1 MEAGLL
7 FSGGKDSALAAV
19 MLARDYGVELNT
31 CVFDPARDVPAVRA
45 AAAALHLPFR
55 RRVLGR
61 DLLEEAAD
69 MLLVCG
75 YPNDAITMV
84 HRAAI
89 EALAGAY
96 RVVGDGTRREDR
108 VPRLER
114 STVQHLEMTTGSSY
128 VQPLLGYGKPEVE
141 RLVGRLLVVRYG
153 ETGSIGNG
161 DYEQEIREAIRA
173 RGIDPAPFF
182 PAGHLQS
189 LVVGM
194 RTTGNGDTGVR
205 QL

>member
-31 CVFDPARDVPAVRA
+31 CVFDPNREVLAVRA
-45 AAAALHLPFR
+45 AAAALNLPFR

-61 DLLEEAAD
+61 DLLDEAVD
-69 MLLVCG
+69 LLLACG
-75 YPNDAITMV
+75 YPNDAITLV
-84 HRAAI
+84 HRVAI
-89 EALAGAY
+89 EVLSGDYA
-96 RVVGDGTRREDR
+96 VIGDGTRREDR

-114 STVQHLEMTTGSSY
+114 SIVQHLEMTTGCSY
-128 VQPLLGYGKPEVE
+128 VRPLLGYGKAEVE
-141 RLVGRLLVVRYG
+141 RLAGRLLVVRHG

-161 DYEQEIREAIRA
+161 DYEQEIREAVRA

-194 RTTGNGDTGVR
+194 RDPKNNAGERVV
-205 QL
+205 

>member
-31 CVFDPARDVPAVRA
+31 CVFDPTRDVPAVRA
-45 AAAALHLPFR
+45 AAAALHLPSR

-89 EALAGAY
+89 EALAGEY

-114 STVQHLEMTTGSSY
+114 SAVQHLEMTTGSSY
-128 VQPLLGYGKPEVE
+128 VRPLLGYGKPEVE
-141 RLVGRLLVVRYG
+141 RLAGRLLVVRYG

-182 PAGHLQS
+182 PADHLQS